1 MYLVF
6 RKGIGG
12 YYVKEMQPGMNKIA
26 LTVSNE
32 NVLLNENRSKD
43 TSSSFLISSSVW
55 MSCLY
60 CRLQELSKY
69 CTYKLDNGGM
79 LQQPLLRI

>member
-26 LTVSNE
+26 LTASNE

-43 TSSSFLISSSVW
+43 TSSSFNKLFCVD
-55 MSCLY
+55 
-60 CRLQELSKY
+60 ELSI
-69 CTYKLDNGGM
+69 
-79 LQQPLLRI
+79 LQIAGVI

>member
-26 LTVSNE
+26 LTASNE

-55 MSCLY
+55 MSCL
-60 CRLQELSKY
+60 LQIA
-69 CTYKLDNGGM
+69 GV
-79 LQQPLLRI
+79 I